1 MEDIPLQ
8 CALSCASVLAHRP
21 SMDCPT
27 DYLSFTKDFEE
38 EKPYSNVIPLHIA
51 L

>member
-1 MEDIPLQ
+1 MKDTPLQ
-8 CALSCASVLAHRP
+8 CALSCASVLARRP

-27 DYLSFTKDFEE
+27 DYVSFTKDFEA
-38 EKPYSNVIPLHIA
+38 EKPYSNVNPLHIT